1 MAGFFFDSKHIEAPK
16 VANTGEISRA
26 ILAVNPFKDLK
37 GLWGEYLQN
46 QHNIG
51 VAEAKN
57 ELLNADS
64 YDSAI
69 NIMNHL
75 RAKGLTE
82 TQLEEAG
89 AQNILDKRSEQDFR
103 KTQEE
108 SMKLQNAATKEQQ
121 AYLAQTREA
130 DRLMAFLKEQAL
142 LQKDS
147 AKLGM
152 ATVWNRDV
160 IQKALASNAQF
171 KDRATE
177 YYKAND
183 FLTNLKDVADNS
195 NFSDLNLRAA
205 QLQTELQ
212 RNVSEQE
219 LLQSELGLAP
229 DWATNP
235 KYKDKAVLLDS
246 LTNGMDVKDTI
257 ETKEQFEKKLRDISA
272 RLPDLPMEAK
282 LSIVASGLNK
292 NTWFWDLF
300 GGSSVDFSNA
310 DSTIKRLEDLSRR
323 VDRKGQSLLNQILD
337 YSINNQPA
345 INESKD
351 VLTKKT
357 LQVLRDSRDTLIRS
371 IETNPIYTKEE
382 KDKLIY
388 NAKYQAESMLPT
400 ILRNTL
406 DAAENSKNLKIGDI
420 NRKKRLK
427 EIEEY
432 IKETKARKEQNLD
445 TMKRFND
452 MVENSGI
459 L

>member
-345 INESKD
+345 I
-351 VLTKKT
+351 
-357 LQVLRDSRDTLIRS
+357 RS